1 MGKKDKDRDWADP
14 VVPAYLPPDAPAADL
29 DSDPSHE
36 PVSLATD
43 VTPAPASDEAVWD
56 GQHWTHGGRVWDG
69 DTWVSSPEILADRR
83 AQATERFEL
92 ATVRLLKALVYSVLS
107 LIGVTFAGA
116 ALVILGARDYGIGV
130 IAGLAVAALFAII
143 SLIYLW
149 GRDRPGP

>member
-1 MGKKDKDRDWADP
+1 VGKKDKGQDWAEP
-14 VVPAYLPPDAPAADL
+14 VVPAYLPPDAP
-29 DSDPSHE
+29 SDPDSPLE

-43 VTPAPASDEAVWD
+43 VTPAPSNNEAVWD

-69 DTWVSSPEILADRR
+69 DKWVSSPEILADRR

-92 ATVRLLKALVYSVLS
+92 ATVRLLKSLVYAVLS

-116 ALVILGARDYGIGV
+116 ALIILGARDYGIGV
-130 IAGLAVAALFAII
+130 IAGLAVAALFAIV